1 MYNVLRKSQLLLC
14 HALLSGMVLALLLQI
29 FGRSFN
35 AGLEWTE
42 ELSRFAFISFVFI
55 SASYSSLTKSDLR
68 IGVFSDW
75 LSRRLGRGTMEGITT
90 ALLLLFDVLMIIY
103 CYRNVID
110 GIKYP
115 SVSPV
120 LGFNTNYLF
129 VVLILAFAL
138 SALSRLFGRNARSE
152 AGEGLA

>member
-1 MYNVLRKSQLLLC
+1 MYNLLRKSQLALC
-14 HALLSGMVLALLLQI
+14 HLLLSGMVLALLLQI

-55 SASYSSLTKSDLR
+55 SASYSALTRSDLR

-75 LSRRLGRGTMEGITT
+75 LSRRLGRGLVEGITT

-103 CYRNVID
+103 CFRNVID

-129 VVLILAFAL
+129 VVLILAFVL
-138 SALSRLFGRNARSE
+138 SSLSRLVGPNARGE